1 MALTK
6 QQAYPLYF
14 LLATDSQ
21 LVRDLKSTPY
31 TDANAFLLG
40 LQQKVTVLEPSATVD
55 PTLTALYQ
63 GPDGLGGTV
72 IDQSPASILGAIAAL
87 SGNPGMYGG
96 GPCPRAAEQQGF
108 WSAVKPLA

>member
-55 PTLTALYQ
+55 PTLTAAAR
-63 GPDGLGGTV
+63 
-72 IDQSPASILGAIAAL
+72 SSIKVRRVYWARSQL
-87 SGNPGMYGG
+87 
-96 GPCPRAAEQQGF
+96 
-108 WSAVKPLA
+108 